1 MKRLLLL
8 LPALFLAAPSQA
20 PAQSFSQLSGS
31 RDAATAEA
39 AAPEASPAAAADED
53 LASGAYLDFL
63 VRPPAEHAPGA
74 KLFNPVDGRLKS
86 ADKKAEEENSPYLEK
101 AKAGQEA
108 EDIPYLKEARA
119 EAAAQGLDLSLVLA
133 VIQKESSFDPK
144 ARSAVGAVGLMQLM
158 PDTARWLG
166 LKDTS
171 QLTKPAVNIKYGVK
185 YLKFLWEKFS
195 EAAPADISAEEMKTK
210 TSQMAIA
217 AYNAGQGNVRKYDG
231 VPPFKETRYY
241 VKKVTEY
248 FSYYEDLLKSLID

>member
-8 LPALFLAAPSQA
+8 LPVLLLAAPSKA
-20 PAQSFSQLSGS
+20 FAQSFSQLSQSPGAG
-31 RDAATAEA
+31 DTQI
-39 AAPEASPAAAADED
+39 PEPASAAAADESQ
-53 LASGAYLDFL
+53 AAGQYIDFL

-86 ADKKAEEENSPYLEK
+86 AGRKAEEENSPYLEK

-119 EAAAQGLDLSLVLA
+119 EAAAQGLDLALVLA

-195 EAAPADISAEEMKTK
+195 EAAPADISAEEMKTR

-248 FSYYEDLLKSLID
+248 FSYYEGLLESLLE